1 MDSNYFSCCSELFMA
16 NLIILFLLSFVFC
29 IQLMFRSC
37 GVFHPIDVLNPR
49 KFVLGSI
56 LFHLV

>member
-1 MDSNYFSCCSELFMA
+1 MA

-37 GVFHPIDVLNPR
+37 GVFHPSDVLNPR

>member
-1 MDSNYFSCCSELFMA
+1 MA
-16 NLIILFLLSFVFC
+16 NLDYFVFTKFRFC

-37 GVFHPIDVLNPR
+37 GVFHSSDVLKSR